1 MSAQQDSAEEEEKE
15 GEKEGEGE
23 CALQEV
29 GVDSEDRAMIT
40 YA

>member
-1 MSAQQDSAEEEEKE
+1 MSAQQDSAKEE
-15 GEKEGEGE
+15 EKEGEGE